1 MIELTVLGTYAAWPG
16 PGGAASGY
24 LLTHDGF
31 HLVVDFGPGVLSTVQ
46 RHVAIDRID
55 AVVVSHKHLDH
66 CLDLVPL
73 FLARTL
79 REEALPPLELI
90 SPPGV
95 LGALARLDDPG
106 DQTPL
111 PGGFALREVEPGG
124 AFDVGPFGFETR
136 LLPHAV
142 PNMGMRITAGGSTLA
157 YTGDTGPSEGIE
169 ILAEGADALLAEA
182 SWLDGQGAGIGP
194 IHLTAR
200 QASEHAARAG
210 VPHLVLTHFWPTVD
224 RTLSR
229 AQAAEAYEGTLTMAQ
244 ENLRIAIGD

>member
-24 LLTHDGF
+24 LLSQDGF
-31 HLVVDFGPGVLSTVQ
+31 HLVVDFGPGVLSNVQ
-46 RHVAIDRID
+46 RHIAVEDID
-55 AVVVSHKHLDH
+55 AVVVSHVHLDH

-73 FLARTL
+73 FFARTL
-79 REEALPPLELI
+79 RDDPLPPLELV

-106 DQTPL
+106 DQTPM
-111 PGGFALREVEPGG
+111 PGGFDLREVEPGG
-124 AFDVGPFGFETR
+124 AFQVGPFSFETR

-142 PNMGMRITAGGSTLA
+142 PDMGMRIASSGATVA
-157 YTGDTGPSEGIE
+157 YTGDTGPSEEIE
-169 ILAEGADALLAEA
+169 ALARGADALVAEA
-182 SWLDGQGAGIGP
+182 SWLDGQGARMGP

-200 QASEHAARAG
+200 QAADHADRAG

-224 RTLSR
+224 RALSR
-229 AQAAEAYEGTLTMAQ
+229 AQAAEAYAGTLTIAE
-244 ENLRIAIGD
+244 ENLRIAIGS